1 MTNDPRDAEV
11 DALRE
16 RMREMGRKSREIRER
31 APGEAPSAP
40 EQGQRQRGFISDRQQ
55 GRR

>member
-1 MTNDPRDAEV
+1 MNDPRDAEV

-31 APGEAPSAP
+31 APADGRSAP
-40 EQGQRQRGFISDRQQ
+40 EEEQRHRGFVSERER